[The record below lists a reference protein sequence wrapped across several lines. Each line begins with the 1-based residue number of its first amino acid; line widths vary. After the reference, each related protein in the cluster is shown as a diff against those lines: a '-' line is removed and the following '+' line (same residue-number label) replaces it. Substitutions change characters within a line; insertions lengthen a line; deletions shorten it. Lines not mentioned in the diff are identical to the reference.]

1 MNKIHYI
8 LRWKYQVYRSKIP
21 NITNTPYQCQRHQIY
36 WPKHQLPQYAV
47 LSHFYFLQLQR
58 NNANAVW
65 YQWQISGMMV
75 SIVLENCASEFC
87 VIWNLAA
94 DVRKK
99 RVFGRIVDVYSS
111 DWWLPLW
118 RRHRL
123 THFSWSGTTVA
134 AVSSPQI
141 EPFGGDLFSGGDLFC
156 KLSQS
161 SSLADMR
168 FVAWKG
174 TKHAFMFRQLCGV
187 LLLCFHFIYHLYQ
200 ACRFHRL
207 YHCCQIH
214 HHQYFSVSLTYF
226 DKYIR

>member
-1 MNKIHYI
+1 MPHTSNILINKTPSTLTKTPIA
-8 LRWKYQVYRSKIP
+8 QVRCFV
-21 NITNTPYQCQRHQIY
+21 TNLHSFWHTFCSC
-36 WPKHQLPQYAV
+36 L
-47 LSHFYFLQLQR
+47 
-58 NNANAVW
+58 NNANAVR
-65 YQWQISGMMV
+65 YQWQILGMMV
-75 SIVLENCASEFC
+75 SIVLDIDCAIKFC

-99 RVFGRIVDVYSS
+99 RFFGRIVDVYSS

-141 EPFGGDLFSGGDLFC
+141 ELFGSDLFFGGDLFC

-174 TKHAFMFRQLCGV
+174 TEHGFMFRQLCGV

-200 ACRFHRL
+200 AYRFHWL
-207 YHCCQIH
+207 YHFCRIY
-214 HHQYFSVSLTYF
+214 HHQYFFVSLTYYA
-226 DKYIR
+226 KCNR